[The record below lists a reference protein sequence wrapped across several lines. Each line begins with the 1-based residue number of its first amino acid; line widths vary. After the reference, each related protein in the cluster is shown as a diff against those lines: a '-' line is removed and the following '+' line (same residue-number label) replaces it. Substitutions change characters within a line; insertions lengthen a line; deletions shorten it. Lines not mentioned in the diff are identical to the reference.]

1 MMEGRR
7 KAWLSQT
14 AKMPPVVATT
24 SACMPSFISGCESL
38 SAPLMAPRV
47 VHSLQWAFAFVAH
60 FDECATIHLL
70 EIVEFEESR
79 IQIPRMALA

>member
-1 MMEGRR
+1 
-7 KAWLSQT
+7 
-14 AKMPPVVATT
+14 
-24 SACMPSFISGCESL
+24 
-38 SAPLMAPRV
+38 MAPRV